1 MRWIHGPQNRLLTLA
16 LVFTCLALPAAGK
29 DEDQSLDD
37 ILAGFEDEPSGPP
50 ETDPGKEE
58 GSGKEAQK
66 AGFARYLDLTG
77 ALSLGA
83 SYNLDKHRSSI
94 GPDFPAGPG
103 TDYSGVQRL
112 RTRLD
117 IQADVD
123 LPHDWKGRLQAFGFY
138 DFAYLAQGRDAYTQ
152 QVLNDYQAEAEILDL
167 WVEGNVTGWLDL
179 KLGRQVVNWGRSES
193 LRVTDI
199 WNALNNREPG
209 MVDIEELRLPATMA
223 RADAY
228 FGAWQITALI
238 VPEIRYDYNP
248 PPGSDFFALPNP
260 SSLPDPPPG
269 APPKAILAQQIFG
282 SSGVANQ
289 APQWGAIPEYG
300 AALTGVFQGW
310 DVSLYVARIY
320 QNQTSSIIGL
330 PDPSLAD
337 AYQIDTDHDR
347 ITFVGGGMNYT
358 IGAWLFKLETAFL
371 DDLDY
376 TFLEPN
382 PEFSQPTDPAYVA
395 TSTRLSRV
403 DWMVGL
409 EYYGLGDTSMSL
421 DLAHRHV
428 LDYDPALQ
436 AFPNYVYENSVEV
449 AFRIS
454 SEFFNARL
462 RANGLGLVLANEEG
476 FQGGVLRL
484 WLDYEVAEALIIT
497 AGYIDYFGTDQLPFD
512 TWEQNARVFSKLK
525 YSFP

>member
-1 MRWIHGPQNRLLTLA
+1 MRWIHRPQKRLLTLA
-16 LVFTCLALPAAGK
+16 LVLTCLAMPAAGQ

-37 ILAGFEDEPSGPP
+37 IFAGFEEEPPGPP
-50 ETDPGKEE
+50 KAEAEE
-58 GSGKEAQK
+58 DKGAGTEAQTT
-66 AGFARYLDLTG
+66 GLARYLDLTG
-77 ALSLGA
+77 AVSLGA
-83 SYNLDKHRSSI
+83 SYNLEKHRSSI

-138 DFAYLAQGRDAYTQ
+138 DFAYLAHGRDAYTQ
-152 QVLNDYQAEAEILDL
+152 PVLDDYEAEAEILDF
-167 WVEGNVTGWLDL
+167 WVEGNVTDWLDL

-228 FGAWQITALI
+228 FGNWQITALI

-248 PPGSDFFALPNP
+248 PPGSDFFPLPRA
-260 SSLPDPPPG
+260 SDLPDPPPG
-269 APPKAILAQQIFG
+269 APSKADLVQQILG
-282 SSGVANQ
+282 SSGVANE
-289 APQWGAIPEYG
+289 APQWGAVPEYG
-300 AALTGVFQGW
+300 AALTGVFSGW
-310 DVSLYVARIY
+310 DVSLYAARVY
-320 QNQTSSIIGL
+320 QNQTSSVVGL
-330 PDPSLAD
+330 PDPSLAA

-358 IGAWLFKLETAFL
+358 TGAWLLKLETAFL
-371 DDLDY
+371 DELDY
-376 TFLEPN
+376 TFLRPN
-382 PEFSQPTDPAYVA
+382 PQFLEPTDPAYVA
-395 TSTRLSRV
+395 ASARLSRI
-403 DWMVGL
+403 DWMAGL

-449 AFRIS
+449 ALRIS

-462 RANGLGLVLANEEG
+462 RGNLLGIVLANEKG
-476 FQGGVLRL
+476 FQGGLLRL
-484 WLDYEVAEALIIT
+484 WLDYEIAEALIIT
-497 AGYIDYFGTDQLPFD
+497 VGYIDYFGTDQLPFD
-512 TWEQNARVFSKLK
+512 TWEQNSRIFSKLK